1 MRARLFALRNLKEIT
16 RDPLSAAFGIAFP
29 VALLLLLQMLK
40 KGVAGTPD
48 SLFALDRFAPAMAV
62 FGLSFLMMFVGTLV
76 ANDRT
81 SAFLQ
86 RLKAS
91 PMGAWDYV
99 AGYLLP
105 MLPMALV
112 QGAVCFAAAGLCGL
126 KLTPR
131 MAPALLYLLPTA
143 LLFISIGLLLGT
155 LLSASGANGISSVIV
170 QAAALLSGAFFPL
183 ELLQGTFK
191 TICYALPFAHG
202 VDAVAQAMAGQ
213 YGKAAPHA
221 AVTCG
226 YALALCLLAIWVFHK
241 KARD

>member
-1 MRARLFALRNLKEIT
+1 MRAKLFALRNLKEIA

-91 PMGAWDYV
+91 PMGAGEYV

-105 MLPMALV
+105 MLPMALL
-112 QGAVCFAAAGLCGL
+112 QGLVCFGAAGLCGL

-131 MAPALLYLLPTA
+131 MVPALLCLLPTA
-143 LLFISIGLLLGT
+143 LLFIALGLLLGT

-170 QAAALLSGAFFPL
+170 QASALLSGAFFPL
-183 ELLQGTFK
+183 ELLQGTFR
-191 TICYALPFAHG
+191 TVCYALPFAHG
-202 VDAVAQAMAGQ
+202 VDAVARAMAGQ
-213 YGKAAPHA
+213 YSEAMPHL
-221 AVTCG
+221 AVTLG
-226 YALALCLLAIWVFHK
+226 YALALCVLAVWLFGK
-241 KARD
+241 RMRD